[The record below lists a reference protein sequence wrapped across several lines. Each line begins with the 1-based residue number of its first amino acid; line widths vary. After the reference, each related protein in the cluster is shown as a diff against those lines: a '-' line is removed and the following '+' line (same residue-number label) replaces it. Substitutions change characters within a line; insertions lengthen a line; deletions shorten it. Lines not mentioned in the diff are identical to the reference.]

1 MNKDRMKGTV
11 DEVIGI
17 AKRKAGELTGNTKL
31 QVEGMAQQVKG
42 KVENAWGKTKDGLRD
57 AMENTKV
64 RANAHIDFD
73 VKKTTPGT
81 ECNKSK

>member
-1 MNKDRMKGTV
+1 MNKDRMKGTI
-11 DEVIGI
+11 DEVVGS

-42 KVENAWGKTKDGLRD
+42 KVENAWGKTKDGFRD
-57 AMENTKV
+57 AIENTAV
-64 RANAHIDFD
+64 HADAHIKVD